1 MTLRRQLREVLTTPR
16 TASWLARELNM
27 RRDEVEEDLRHA
39 IVSARAAGE
48 SVSIAPARCKTCGFL
63 FDEERLSK
71 PGKCP
76 SCRGTRIFEPLVS
89 ISPKTASGGT

>member
-16 TASWLARELNM
+16 TTSWLARELNM
-27 RRDEVEEDLRHA
+27 RRDDVEEDLRHA

-48 SVSIAPARCKTCGFL
+48 SVTIEPARCKACGFL

-89 ISPKTASGGT
+89 IVPSSSGGGT

>member
-16 TASWLARELNM
+16 TTSWLARELNM
-27 RRDEVEEDLRHA
+27 RRDDVEEDLRHA

-48 SVSIAPARCKTCGFL
+48 SVSIEPARCKGCGFV
-63 FDEERLSK
+63 FDHERLSK

-76 SCRGTRIFEPLVS
+76 ACRGTRIFEPLVS
-89 ISPKTASGGT
+89 IASRDAGGET

>member
-16 TASWLARELNM
+16 TASWLARELNT

-48 SVSIAPARCKTCGFL
+48 AVTIEPARCKTCGFL

-71 PGKCP
+71 PGRCP
-76 SCRGTRIFEPLVS
+76 SCRGTRIFEPLIS
-89 ISPKTASGGT
+89 ISPKTASEGT